1 MFLPFYYYRHSKC
14 LGRAVSGAEKDLNLA
29 FIRYQGPL
37 AVTTSTWTSTT
48 GSWKTNHDATTHA
61 QTSTSSSSTPRWGRH
76 LPPSDVLWWTWV
88 LLDLFSSIFW
98 LNFAISWI
106 PRFFLVDKTEAVGYS
121 CCCEVKNSDFSMLQ
135 EKFDSLSITALGQR
149 SDGCSRNIRVSFKR
163 LYKCKLYYLNRIW

>member
-1 MFLPFYYYRHSKC
+1 MTIYVSQSGVGRCAVHCKKDTLEWRCVPRWPFTIISIVTQKKRRWTTLEIACISSDYFESLLRRK
-14 LGRAVSGAEKDLNLA
+14 
-29 FIRYQGPL
+29 QGPL

-76 LPPSDVLWWTWV
+76 LPPFDVLWWTWV

-106 PRFFLVDKTEAVGYS
+106 PRFFLVDKTEAVSYS
-121 CCCEVKNSDFSMLQ
+121 CCCEVKNPDF
-135 EKFDSLSITALGQR
+135 FDVAG
-149 SDGCSRNIRVSFKR
+149 K
-163 LYKCKLYYLNRIW
+163 IWQS